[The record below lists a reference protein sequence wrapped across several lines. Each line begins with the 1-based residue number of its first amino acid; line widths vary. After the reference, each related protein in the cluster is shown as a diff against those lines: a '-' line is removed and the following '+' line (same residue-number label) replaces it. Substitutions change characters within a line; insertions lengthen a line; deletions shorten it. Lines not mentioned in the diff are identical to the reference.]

1 MEEKTVQEIEQNVE
15 ETQVVQEEIL
25 TESAPLTLEE
35 QLNNL
40 INRRMGSFP
49 IKINYADLK
58 FIKNTITQKV
68 EWKGSNEAYL
78 VIISILSL
86 ENALAELDP
95 KKLEPTQIQMPSSTL
110 ESINF
115 FLSRIT
121 GKGLDSAQKLFS
133 VAMMLRPSIE
143 TLKKIDEEIEQL
155 KVEIQKTG
163 KND

>member
-1 MEEKTVQEIEQNVE
+1 MEENTVQDIETTDLQSLQEEVLD
-15 ETQVVQEEIL
+15 ETQ
-25 TESAPLTLEE
+25 APLTPEE
-35 QLNNL
+35 QLNSL

-68 EWKGSNEAYL
+68 EWKGPNEAYL
-78 VIISILSL
+78 VIISLLSID
-86 ENALAELDP
+86 NALSELDP
-95 KKLEPTQIQMPSSTL
+95 KESAPAQINMPSSTL

-115 FLSRIT
+115 FLSRVT

-133 VAMMLRPSIE
+133 VSMMIRPVMES
-143 TLKKIDEEIEQL
+143 LKKIDEEIEHL
-155 KVEIQKTG
+155 KAELQKTE